1 MIKIKMIKIVV
12 VVVLGDGG
20 SGGNHAVM
28 MMSMIMMIMMAW
40 AVKYE
45 TQCSPFLPLLFQWLM
60 RPPVVVV
67 VFSVWSAVKL

>member
-20 SGGNHAVM
+20 SGGNHANDDEHDNDDNDGL
-28 MMSMIMMIMMAW
+28 

-45 TQCSPFLPLLFQWLM
+45 TQCRPFLPLLFQWLM

-67 VFSVWSAVKL
+67 VFSVWSAAKL

>member
-12 VVVLGDGG
+12 VVVVLGNGG
-20 SGGNHAVM
+20 SNHAVM
-28 MMSMIMMIMMAW
+28 MMSMIMMIMMAL

-45 TQCSPFLPLLFQWLM
+45 TQCRPFLPLLFQWLM

-67 VFSVWSAVKL
+67 VFSLWSAAKL